1 MATFNLYDEIGSGGY
16 GNVYKSARVIDG
28 KAGEIIYAYSCP
40 VSDTQK
46 LRI

>member
-28 KAGEIIYAYSCP
+28 KAGEIIYA
-40 VSDTQK
+40 V
-46 LRI
+46 